1 MDDKAPEDPVQLCS
15 TLWKIPTHWEGQGY
29 GVAMRQGADKDEALN
44 PGRPL
49 GSVEPLSP
57 VSEAITASLSTN
69 EDPPTIVSKKG
80 ANDSSPSKTGIE
92 ALLKGAKIAH
102 FELIGPLGSG
112 GMAAVLLA
120 RDTQLDRPVA
130 LKILPPEAAGDPD
143 SVLRFHQEARS
154 AARLDHEHIVRVF
167 FCGEDQGL
175 HFIAFE
181 YVEGETLRAMLD
193 RKGRLDA
200 EESLLYLEQLCQA
213 LEHAFERG
221 VVHRDIKPSN
231 ILITPQSKAKLLD
244 MGLARSFE
252 QRDNGLTQS
261 GVTLGTFDY
270 ISPEQALDARTADC
284 RSDIYSLGC
293 TFYHVLTGNSPVPQ
307 GPAAMKLAH
316 HQQIMP
322 PDPRQVV
329 PGLNAQL
336 VRLVAD
342 MMAKDPAQRPQTPT
356 ELLARVRA
364 IRSQTPTSHRFWKS
378 PKAAWPGKPGPRS
391 FDGSTRLALG
401 SLGLAIILFVG
412 ALFANSF
419 RTTNPLGENDPIPG
433 EPVKRSAAEVRAQV
447 ARWQPLVPTLTEL
460 SEWLAKQQPGAE
472 LELILAGDLDIS
484 GSETSKTNLAIQ
496 AKRVT
501 IRAADPQRPAR
512 ILYRHRGTTPLGGDI
527 IALEVQA
534 ETIEVLDVHFVVDA
548 RLANDSIE
556 ALKLKPRREAHLR
569 RCVFQQARPSMDDRL
584 RFASLHLDNPD
595 PSDHP
600 DPIVRL
606 QDCVFLGF
614 GDLNSQILAGGSGRL
629 SLIDAKD
636 GGQDAIVRSGDLDLY
651 LEQCAIGPHQR
662 LLTLGPASGR
672 QETAVRMTQCTAIL
686 GPKSEFFCVDPL
698 AHLAISLGYS
708 LVASMDEA
716 TTGKQKN
723 QAILLRILGQAGQLT
738 FRGVENRYHRIDQ
751 FLAEEGTAAI
761 THLDQFR
768 NTLALRALGE
778 DDSRILESSP
788 WRKPGA
794 FETLALDINENNKA
808 EALHL
813 QAEQIAA
820 VFAVKDR
827 VRDLRPDDNPT
838 NRLVGAERCGSID
851 FLAEKLPP
859 LETKGVVVQK
869 PMDKTGTKTRIVDPD
884 RDDPTQGI
892 YSTLEQ
898 AIVSSR
904 PGDEILIRHQ
914 GPLRTRSVRI
924 DDPDQSLVIRAHP
937 GFSPILTLQAAPEEH
952 ASLFRLDGAS
962 LRLEELEFALE
973 AGQNGLKSLSLAA
986 LGRPG
991 TLALKRCSVTL
1002 DASRKV
1008 LPMALVTM
1016 LDTQGLM
1023 RMDEMEP
1030 RHWRIDLDQTV
1041 LRGAGNVLSNPVG
1054 RPVELDA
1061 RQSLFSLTGSIL
1073 AVDSAGFGTRL
1084 AEGAE
1089 GVVLRWTR
1097 NTSWL
1102 AGPVLKLQALGGQ
1115 PVPPIFAKVNESLVA
1130 MSPGKS
1136 LIRMEGI
1143 AGDTPMEKLPES
1155 LHWEASG
1162 NTYANMVDMVE
1173 ATGPDTMLVRK
1184 GMGGAQWIA
1193 ATHEASPR
1201 FIATLDPPGQT
1212 MMMAAIPFSR
1222 WTPRDLVAWKSLAIG
1237 ADLDSLPSP
1246 TTAPRRRE

>member
-1 MDDKAPEDPVQLCS
+1 MS
-15 TLWKIPTHWEGQGY
+15 
-29 GVAMRQGADKDEALN
+29 QGANKDEALN
-44 PGRPL
+44 PGLPL
-49 GSVEPLSP
+49 GSGNSLTHASEPLTVFLP
-57 VSEAITASLSTN
+57 PSEDS
-69 EDPPTIVSKKG
+69 PTIVSKKG
-80 ANDSSPSKTGIE
+80 TNDSSPSKTGME

-120 RDTQLDRPVA
+120 RDTQLDRQVA
-130 LKILPPEAAGDPD
+130 LKILPPEAANDPD
-143 SVLRFHQEARS
+143 SVQRFHQEARS
-154 AARLDHEHIVRVF
+154 AAKLDHEHIVRVF

-181 YVEGETLRAMLD
+181 YVEGETLRALFD
-193 RKGRLDA
+193 RKGRLDS

-213 LEHAFERG
+213 LDHASERG

-231 ILITPQSKAKLLD
+231 ILITPQGKAKLLD
-244 MGLARSFE
+244 MGLARSFGH
-252 QRDNGLTQS
+252 RDNGLTQS

-270 ISPEQALDARTADC
+270 ISPEQALDPRTADS

-293 TFYHVLTGNSPVPQ
+293 TMYHVLTGNSPVPS

-322 PDPRQVV
+322 PDPREVV
-329 PGLNAQL
+329 PGLDPKL

-342 MMAKDPAQRPQTPT
+342 MMAKDPAQRPQTPA
-356 ELLARVRA
+356 ELLALVRG
-364 IRSQTPTSHRFWKS
+364 IRSHAPSSKRFWRS
-378 PKAAWPGKPGPRS
+378 PRAVWPGKVPARS
-391 FDGSTRLALG
+391 VDGSTRLAVG
-401 SLGLAIILFVG
+401 SLGLAIVLFVG

-419 RTTNPLGENDPIPG
+419 RNPIPLENDPASG
-433 EPVKRSAAEVRAQV
+433 EPAPRRSAADVRAQV
-447 ARWQPLVPTLTEL
+447 ARWQPLVPTLAEL

-484 GSETSKTNLAIQ
+484 GSENSKTNLAIQ

-501 IRAADPQRPAR
+501 IRAADPARPAR
-512 ILYRHRGTTPLGGDI
+512 ILYRHRGTTPLGGNI
-527 IALEVQA
+527 IALEISA
-534 ETIEVLDVHFVVDA
+534 ETIELSDVHFVADA
-548 RLANDSIE
+548 RLANESIE

-569 RCVFQQARPSMDDRL
+569 RCVFQQARPSMDDRQ
-584 RFASLHLDNPD
+584 RFASLRLDNPD
-595 PSDHP
+595 HSDNSE
-600 DPIVRL
+600 PIVRL
-606 QDCVFLGF
+606 QECVFLGF
-614 GDLNSQILAGGSGRL
+614 GDLNSQILTGGSGRL

-636 GGQDAIVRSGDLDLY
+636 GGQDAIVRTGDLDLY
-651 LEQCAIGPHQR
+651 FEQCAIGPHQR

-698 AHLAISLGYS
+698 AHPAISLGYS
-708 LVASMDEA
+708 LVASMDEVK
-716 TTGKQKN
+716 TGNQKT
-723 QAILLRILGQAGQLT
+723 QAILIRILGQVGQLT

-751 FLAEEGTAAI
+751 FLAEEGTPAI
-761 THLDQFR
+761 SHLDQFR

-813 QAEQIAA
+813 QAERIAA

-851 FLAEKLPP
+851 FLVDKLPP
-859 LETKGVVVQK
+859 FETKSLVVQK

-884 RDDPTQGI
+884 MDDPTKGI

-914 GPLRTRSVRI
+914 GPLRTKSVRI

-937 GFSPILTLQAAPEEH
+937 GFSPILTLQAVPEEH

-1041 LRGAGNVLSNPVG
+1041 LRGAGNVLTNPVG

-1061 RQSLFSLTGSIL
+1061 RQSLFSLDGSIL
-1073 AVDSAGFGTRL
+1073 AVDSPGFGTKL

-1089 GVVLRWTR
+1089 GVILRWTR

-1102 AGPVLKLQALGGQ
+1102 SGPFLKVHAIGGQ
-1115 PVPPIFAKVNESLVA
+1115 LVPPVFAKVNESLVA

-1143 AGDTPMEKLPES
+1143 SGDAPMEKLPEK

-1173 ATGPDTMLVRK
+1173 AIGPDSMVVRK
-1184 GMGGAQWIA
+1184 SIGGAQWIA
-1193 ATHEASPR
+1193 ATHEVSPR
-1201 FIATLDPPGQT
+1201 WLATLDPPGQT
-1212 MMMAAIPFSR
+1212 MMMAAIPYSR
-1222 WTPRDLVAWKSLAIG
+1222 WTPRDLLAWKALAIG
-1237 ADLDSLPSP
+1237 ADLDSLPTP

>member
-1 MDDKAPEDPVQLCS
+1 
-15 TLWKIPTHWEGQGY
+15 
-29 GVAMRQGADKDEALN
+29 MRQSSGKDELQN
-44 PGRPL
+44 PGKPL
-49 GSVEPLSP
+49 GSVEPLPLAFQDNSP
-57 VSEAITASLSTN
+57 ALVPS
-69 EDPPTIVSKKG
+69 EDPPTIVSQKG
-80 ANDSSPSKTGIE
+80 NQDSSPSKTGME
-92 ALLKGAKIAH
+92 ALLRGAKIAH

-120 RDTQLDRPVA
+120 RDTQLDRQVA
-130 LKILPPEAAGDPD
+130 LKILPPEAAADPD
-143 SVLRFHQEARS
+143 SVQRFHQEARS
-154 AARLDHEHIVRVF
+154 AARLDHDHIVRVF

-181 YVEGETLRAMLD
+181 FVEGETLRALLD
-193 RKGRLDA
+193 RKSRLDF
-200 EESLLYLEQLCQA
+200 EESILYLEQLCLA
-213 LEHAFERG
+213 LDHAFERG

-231 ILITPQSKAKLLD
+231 ILITPQGKAKLLD
-244 MGLARSFE
+244 MGLARSFG
-252 QRDNGLTQS
+252 QQDQGLTQS

-270 ISPEQALDARTADC
+270 ISPEQALDPRTADS

-293 TFYHVLTGNSPVPQ
+293 TIYHVLTGTSPVPP

-322 PDPRQVV
+322 PDPRKIVA
-329 PGLNAQL
+329 GLNPKL

-342 MMAKDPAQRPQTPT
+342 MMAKDPTQRPQTPA

-364 IRSQTPTSHRFWKS
+364 IRSQTPSSKPFWRS
-378 PKAAWPGKPGPRS
+378 PKAAWPSFPPAARS
-391 FDGSTRLALG
+391 FDGPTRLALG
-401 SLGLAIILFVG
+401 CLGLAIVLFVG

-419 RTTNPLGENDPIPG
+419 RNTNPLGENDSGQG
-433 EPVKRSAAEVRAQV
+433 EPVPKRSAAEVRAQV
-447 ARWQPLVPTLTEL
+447 ARWQPLVPSLSDL

-484 GSETSKTNLAIQ
+484 GPESGNPQLAIQ

-512 ILYRHRGTTPLGGDI
+512 IVYRHRGTTPLGGDI
-527 IALEVQA
+527 VALEVNA

-556 ALKLKPRREAHLR
+556 ALKLVPRREAHLR
-569 RCVFQQARPSMDDRL
+569 RCVFQQARPSMDERQRL
-584 RFASLHLDNPD
+584 ASLHLDNPD
-595 PSDHP
+595 HSDHA

-606 QDCVFLGF
+606 QECVFLGF

-629 SLIDAKD
+629 SLMDAKD
-636 GGQDAIVRSGDLDLY
+636 GGQDAIVRTGDLDLY
-651 LEQCAIGPHQR
+651 FEHCAIGPHQR

-686 GPKSEFFCVDPL
+686 GPKSEFFCIDPL
-698 AHLAISLGYS
+698 AHAAISLGYS
-708 LVASMDEA
+708 LVASMDDVK
-716 TTGKQKN
+716 TGTQKT

-751 FLAEEGTAAI
+751 FLAEEGTQAL

-778 DDSRILESSP
+778 DDSRILETSP
-788 WRKPGA
+788 WRKQGA
-794 FETLALDINENNKA
+794 LETLALDINENNKA

-813 QAEQIAA
+813 QAERIAA

-851 FLAEKLPP
+851 FLADKLPP
-859 LETKGVVVQK
+859 LEAKGSVVQK

-884 RDDPTQGI
+884 REDPTQGI

-914 GPLRTRSVRI
+914 GPLRTKSIRV

-937 GFSPILTLQAAPEEH
+937 GFNPILTLQAVPEEH
-952 ASLFRLDGAS
+952 AGLFRLDGAS
-962 LRLEELEFALE
+962 LSLEELEFALE
-973 AGQNGLKSLSLAA
+973 TGQSGLKSLSLAA

-1023 RMDEMEP
+1023 RMEEMEP
-1030 RHWRIDLDQTV
+1030 RHWRINLDQTV

-1061 RQSLFSLTGSIL
+1061 KQSLFSLTGSIV
-1073 AVDSAGFGTRL
+1073 AVDSPGFGTKL

-1089 GVVLRWTR
+1089 GVILRWQR

-1102 AGPVLKLQALGGQ
+1102 AGPFLKLHAMGGQ
-1115 PVPPIFAKVNESLVA
+1115 PVPPVFAKVNESLVA

-1143 AGDTPMEKLPES
+1143 AGDAPMEKLPEK
-1155 LHWEASG
+1155 LHWEAFG

-1173 ATGPDTMLVRK
+1173 ATGLDTLVVRK
-1184 GMGGAQWIA
+1184 GMDGPQWIA
-1193 ATHEASPR
+1193 ATHEVSPR
-1201 FIATLDPPGQT
+1201 WIATLDPPGQT